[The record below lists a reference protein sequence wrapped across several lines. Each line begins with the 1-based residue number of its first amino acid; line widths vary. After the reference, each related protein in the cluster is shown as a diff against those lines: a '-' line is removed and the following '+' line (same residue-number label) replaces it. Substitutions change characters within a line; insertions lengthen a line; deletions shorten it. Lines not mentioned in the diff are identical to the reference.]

1 MAKNWCWACVDSVLK
16 RWPAFMRKN
25 GAGRRKEKPQGG
37 KRESAG
43 RRRKSKESGH
53 AAIAFSSS
61 RVTEKQSDKEKWK
74 KGGSRKKSKGE
85 RRVEQSKSKSKVEIE
100 GRRKKGDGAAGGS
113 DRKPAVVK
121 LG

>member
-1 MAKNWCWACVDSVLK
+1 MK
-16 RWPAFMRKN
+16 
-25 GAGRRKEKPQGG
+25 
-37 KRESAG
+37 
-43 RRRKSKESGH
+43 
-53 AAIAFSSS
+53 
-61 RVTEKQSDKEKWK
+61 K

-121 LG
+121 LGSPAKLSSDKPLPTYIYLSVYICANGRLLFGLVRS